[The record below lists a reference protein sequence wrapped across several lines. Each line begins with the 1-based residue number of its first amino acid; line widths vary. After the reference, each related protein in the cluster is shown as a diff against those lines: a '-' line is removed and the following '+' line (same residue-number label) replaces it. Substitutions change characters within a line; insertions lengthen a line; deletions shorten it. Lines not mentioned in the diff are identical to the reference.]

1 MRGYRRWV
9 GQDSFTKA
17 LQTGI
22 ARGLDAVDA
31 WKQARAAR
39 PSAQARALQ
48 AEQERAVALQAY
60 ARRRYDRHAQRLQTQ
75 ATTGTAVA
83 GVAGTVGVIDV
94 VAEAAT
100 SQVGV
105 YGPSWMWISAA
116 VVGGVLALSAR
127 RQRRHL
133 PAPPHVDDLPAVPI
147 AVPPDAIGAEQA
159 QQLVSLRLQVV
170 QVIPA
175 ISRLHAGAADE
186 LRRADAE
193 AAPPLHA
200 LVERLVILH
209 RIRHDMPG
217 TPADEAATD
226 AAVEVRSRLITGCA
240 TYEQLLAASA
250 TMLAAP
256 DIVRSTDE
264 VLSPAVAALT
274 AYTHGLQRA
283 AGEGLA

>member
-1 MRGYRRWV
+1 M
-9 GQDSFTKA
+9 GQDSFARA
-17 LQTGI
+17 LQTSI

-48 AEQERAVALQAY
+48 AEQERTVALQAY
-60 ARRRYDRHAQRLQTQ
+60 ARRRYDRRAQRLQTQ

-100 SQVGV
+100 SQAAV
-105 YGPSWMWISAA
+105 YGPSWMWLGVALLGGIVA
-116 VVGGVLALSAR
+116 VVAR
-127 RQRRHL
+127 RQRRALPPPPRVDEL
-133 PAPPHVDDLPAVPI
+133 PAAPI
-147 AVPPDAIGAEQA
+147 AVPPDAIGADQA
-159 QQLVSLRLQVV
+159 QQLITLRLQLFQVV
-170 QVIPA
+170 PA
-175 ISRLHAGAADE
+175 IARLHPGAADE
-186 LRRADAE
+186 LHRADLE

-217 TPADEAATD
+217 TQAYEAATT
-226 AAVEVRSRLITGCA
+226 AAMEVQSRLATGCT

-256 DIVRSTDE
+256 DIARSTDE
-264 VLSPAVAALT
+264 VLSPALQAMA

-283 AGEGLA
+283 AGEGVDL

>member
-1 MRGYRRWV
+1 M
-9 GQDSFTKA
+9 GQDSFSKA
-17 LQTGI
+17 LQASI
-22 ARGLDAVDA
+22 AKGLDAVDA

-60 ARRRYDRHAQRLQTQ
+60 ARRRYDRRAQRLQTQ

-83 GVAGTVGVIDV
+83 GIAGTVGVIDV

-105 YGPSWMWISAA
+105 YGPSWAWITAA
-116 VVGGVLALSAR
+116 IIGGILAVSAR
-127 RQRRHL
+127 RQRRTM
-133 PAPPHVDDLPAVPI
+133 PAPPRVDELPAAPI
-147 AVPPDAIGAEQA
+147 AVPADAIGAPES
-159 QQLVSLRLQVV
+159 QQLITLRLQLV

-175 ISRLHAGAADE
+175 IARLHPGAAEE
-186 LRRADAE
+186 LRQADVE

-217 TPADEAATD
+217 TQAEEAATT
-226 AAVEVRSRLITGCA
+226 AAMEVRARLTTGCT

-256 DIVRSTDE
+256 DIARSTED
-264 VLSPAVAALT
+264 VLSPALAAMA

-283 AGEGLA
+283 AGEDLR

>member
-1 MRGYRRWV
+1 M
-9 GQDSFTKA
+9 GQDSFAKA

-48 AEQERAVALQAY
+48 AEQERAVALQVY
-60 ARRRYDRHAQRLQTQ
+60 ARRRYDRHVQRLQTQ

-94 VAEAAT
+94 VAEATT

-116 VVGGVLALSAR
+116 VIGGVLALTAR
-127 RQRRHL
+127 RQRRTL
-133 PAPPHVDDLPAVPI
+133 PAPPRVDELPAAPI
-147 AVPPDAIGAEQA
+147 AVPPDAIGAPES
-159 QQLVSLRLQVV
+159 QQLITLRLQLV

-175 ISRLHAGAADE
+175 ISRLHPGAADE

-209 RIRHDMPG
+209 RIRQDMPG
-217 TPADEAATD
+217 TTAEEAATT
-226 AAVEVRSRLITGCA
+226 AAIEVRSRLTTGCT

-256 DIVRSTDE
+256 DIARSTDE

-283 AGEGLA
+283 AGEDLP